1 MTNRILLRA
10 VVICVLSFGIVSVAS
25 AAIHAGFGTF
35 STGSVKINTKRASN
49 QFTAVVLTSGENG
62 VTETSVGQ
70 YPNAKQAQK
79 AADKAARQQAK
90 QELKDARQEAR
101 DANPSKLRKAWKK
114 FKSLFRKNKDGV
126 MLGPDGQGDMKT
138 GGDFGGM
145 FPWTN
150 TKTGDQFLLPF
161 DSLRNSDL
169 EQMLK
174 SAAAE

>member
-1 MTNRILLRA
+1 MDIRLLIR
-10 VVICVLSFGIVSVAS
+10 VVFFFALSVGVAG
-25 AAIHAGFGTF
+25 AANAGTHAGFGTF
-35 STGSVKINTKRASN
+35 STGSVKINTNRASN

-79 AADKAARQQAK
+79 AADKAARKQAN
-90 QELKDARQEAR
+90 QEIKDAKKAAR
-101 DANPSKLRKAWKK
+101 DADPSALRKAWKK
-114 FKSLFRKNKDGV
+114 FKSIFKKNKDGV

-145 FPWTN
+145 VPWTN

-161 DSLRNSDL
+161 DNLTNSDL
-169 EQMLK
+169 DRMLK
-174 SAAAE
+174 SSIE